1 MPLSPHEAS
10 SAIPFQLMTGTSPCK
25 TPSSN
30 MILQYHQQSKF
41 MIFLSISLHFF
52 HIFFSSARHSRLPGH
67 RRFIGRSS
75 PRHCRWQRGSQQLR
89 WQQPAALAGGPQTEG
104 RGHLQLSQNKW
115 CKRGSMMIYVC
126 CVISCNMFNVIS
138 INLGTGLS

>member
-1 MPLSPHEAS
+1 MPLSPHEAA

-30 MILQYHQQSKF
+30 MILQYHQKSKF
-41 MIFLSISLHFF
+41 MIFPHFSPF
-52 HIFFSSARHSRLPGH
+52 FPQFFSSARHSRLPDH

-75 PRHCRWQRGSQQLR
+75 PRHRRWQRGSQQLR

-104 RGHLQLSQNKW
+104 RGHLQLSNKW

-126 CVISCNMFNVIS
+126 CVVSCYIICLM
-138 INLGTGLS
+138 